1 MAKTLSITTSDEDFA
16 ATVDALAWCGNLYIP
31 DSQPKPADKQE
42 LAIAFLLQWLGERRV
57 EAAKAQFAASVEEQ
71 KIKLAEQITAA
82 NTNAK
87 DGLKIQIT

>member
-57 EAAKAQFAASVEEQ
+57 EAAKALFAESVAQQKAKLDEQ
-71 KIKLAEQITAA
+71 VAAA